1 MIDSVNDMAD
11 IADHRTDAAAHSPGP
26 PRIEAERAA
35 IRKSSGAFTE
45 CYPAGYLQ
53 ELHQEWPE

>member
-1 MIDSVNDMAD
+1 MNDMAD
-11 IADHRTDAAAHSPGP
+11 MADDRTDAAAHSPGP
-26 PRIEAERAA
+26 SRIEAERAA
-35 IRKSSGAFTE
+35 IRESSGAFTE